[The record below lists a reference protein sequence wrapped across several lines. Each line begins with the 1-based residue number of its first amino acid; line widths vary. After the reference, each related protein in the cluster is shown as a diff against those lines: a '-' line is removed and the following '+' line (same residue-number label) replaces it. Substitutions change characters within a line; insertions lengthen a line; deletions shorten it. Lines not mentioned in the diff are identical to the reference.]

1 MNYRMLG
8 RTGFKVSEVGMGSEG
23 FEGKS
28 FEEVA
33 GLVHTCFEFGM
44 NYFDM
49 YNPNPVTRNNFGKA
63 TAGKRKD
70 YLIQGHIGS
79 AWQNDQY
86 LRTREMGLV
95 KEAFTDLLLNL
106 GTDYVDVGMIHF
118 IDKQEDLDVI
128 LNGPFIKY
136 VLELKAAGAI
146 HSVGFSSHNADVAA
160 KAIETGL
167 FDVMMFSLNPAYDMR
182 PGSDI
187 IEDLFE
193 EKNYLDNTLAGM
205 DFDRERLYR
214 ACEAKNIAITV
225 MKPFAGGML
234 LDASRSP
241 FEVALTPIQCLHYAL
256 TRPAVASV
264 LAGCFNQEEVR
275 DVARYSES
283 SPAEKD
289 YSVTLSSAPR
299 HSYSGKCMY
308 CGHCAPCAVGIDI
321 ALVNKYLDLS
331 RSFTPETVSDH
342 YALLDHHA
350 SECIGCGQCEPN
362 CPFGVDIIEKMAS
375 AAEVFG
381 K

>member
-1 MNYRMLG
+1 MNYRTLG
-8 RTGFKVSEVGMGSEG
+8 KTGFKVSEIGMGSEG
-23 FEGKS
+23 FEGKT
-28 FEEVA
+28 FNEVA
-33 GLVHTCFEFGM
+33 ALVNTCFDVGI

-49 YNPNPVTRNNFGKA
+49 YNPNPNTRINFGKA
-63 TAGKRKD
+63 TEGKRKD
-70 YLIQGHIGS
+70 YRIQGHIGS

-86 LRTREMGLV
+86 LRTREMNLV
-95 KEAFTDLLLNL
+95 KGAFAGLLDNL

-136 VLELKAAGAI
+136 VLELKTSGAI
-146 HSVGFSSHNADVAA
+146 HSVGFSSHNADVAF
-160 KAIETGL
+160 KAIEAGI

-193 EKNYLDNTLAGM
+193 EKNYLDSSLAGM

-214 ACEAKNIAITV
+214 ICEAKNIAITV

-234 LDASRSP
+234 LDGGRSP
-241 FEVALTPIQCLHYAL
+241 FEVPLSTIQCLHYAL

-264 LAGCFNQEEVR
+264 LAGCFTQEEIR
-275 DVARYSES
+275 DVARYSDCTPE
-283 SPAEKD
+283 EKD
-289 YSVTLSSAPR
+289 YSVTLSNAPR
-299 HSYSGKCMY
+299 HSYSGRCMY

-331 RSFTPETVSDH
+331 RSFTPETVNDH
-342 YALLDHHA
+342 YKLLDHHA

-362 CPFGVDIIEKMAS
+362 CPFGVDIIERMS
-375 AAEVFG
+375 EAAEIFG
-381 K
+381 E

>member
-28 FEEVA
+28 FVEVA
-33 GLVHTCFEFGM
+33 ALVNTCFEFGI

-49 YNPNPVTRNNFGKA
+49 YNPNPVTRNNFVKA
-63 TAGKRKD
+63 TAGKRED

-86 LRTREMGLV
+86 LRTREMNLV
-95 KEAFTDLLLNL
+95 KGAFTDLLANL

-118 IDKQEDLDVI
+118 IDKQEDLDII

-136 VLELKAAGAI
+136 VLELKAVGAI
-146 HSVGFSSHNADVAA
+146 HSVGFSSHNADVAS

-234 LDASRSP
+234 LDTSRSP
-241 FEVALTPIQCLHYAL
+241 FEVALTTIQCLHYAL

-264 LAGCFNQEEVR
+264 LAGCFTQEEVR
-275 DVARYSES
+275 DVARYSEC

-331 RSFTPETVSDH
+331 RSFTPDTVSDH

-362 CPFGVDIIEKMAS
+362 CPFGVDIIEKMAT